1 MGQLRV
7 EERRRIGEVVSVTE
21 MKLPEKLPVLRVAS
35 MPADVNQNG
44 DIFGGWVMS
53 LVDIA
58 GGIVAQLRAHG
69 RVVTVAV
76 NSLTFK
82 HPVLVGDLV
91 SFFADVAGVGT
102 TSLTV
107 NVEVYTQ
114 RHPEKVLTLKVT
126 EACITYVA
134 IDETGRPRPVPVAA
148 PEPAPLTS

>member
-1 MGQLRV
+1 
-7 EERRRIGEVVSVTE
+7 
-21 MKLPEKLPVLRVAS
+21 

-58 GGIVAQLRAHG
+58 GGIVAQLRARG

-82 HPVLVGDLV
+82 HPVLVGGLV
-91 SFFADVAGVGT
+91 SFFADVARVGT

-114 RHPEKVLTLKVT
+114 RLPEKVLTLKVT
-126 EACITYVA
+126 EASITYVA

>member
-1 MGQLRV
+1 V
-7 EERRRIGEVVSVTE
+7 ISVAE
-21 MKLPEKLPVLRVAS
+21 MKLPGKLPVLRVTP

-58 GGIVAQLRAHG
+58 GGIVAQLRSRG

-91 SFFADVAGVGT
+91 SLFAEVARVGT
-102 TSLTV
+102 TSVTV

-114 RHPEKVLTLKVT
+114 RHPEDVVTLKVT
-126 EACITYVA
+126 EACLTYVA
-134 IDETGRPRPVPVAA
+134 IDERGRPRPVPGAA
-148 PEPAPLTS
+148 PAAPIPSQ